1 MAWNA
6 WYYKVQSLNQPL
18 SFFDFKRALLVTKS
32 SPEMATKFPL
42 KDLSMDQMSVAELE
56 KSIAVPVSP
65 PDYVYLGQIDLDN

>member
-1 MAWNA
+1 M
-6 WYYKVQSLNQPL
+6 
-18 SFFDFKRALLVTKS
+18 TES